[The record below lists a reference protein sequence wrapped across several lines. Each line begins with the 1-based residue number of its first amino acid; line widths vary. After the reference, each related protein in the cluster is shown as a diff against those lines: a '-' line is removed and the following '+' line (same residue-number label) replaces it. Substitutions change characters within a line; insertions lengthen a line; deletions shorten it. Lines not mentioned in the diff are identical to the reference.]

1 EDGIR
6 YDLVTGVQT
15 CALPISWGFKSLLP
29 HQNFRRRNLAR
40 SESTAVD
47 DSRALSPIIPH
58 RCGTCMD
65 VEDSLVWS
73 HRSGSMIRDC
83 LRTVVSATNG
93 EVSHKGSSLRLG
105 SGMEGSPLLVQSGSG
120 CESASEFLSVLGCS
134 GVSESEL
141 ATFKFLRDYLI
152 SPSLSASIC
161 GSVPRSKLQMS
172 ESTEARRGE
181 TRFLAR
187 VIEIE

>member
-1 EDGIR
+1 
-6 YDLVTGVQT
+6 
-15 CALPISWGFKSLLP
+15 
-29 HQNFRRRNLAR
+29 
-40 SESTAVD
+40 
-47 DSRALSPIIPH
+47 
-58 RCGTCMD
+58 
-65 VEDSLVWS
+65 
-73 HRSGSMIRDC
+73 
-83 LRTVVSATNG
+83 
-93 EVSHKGSSLRLG
+93 
-105 SGMEGSPLLVQSGSG
+105 MEGSPLLVQSGSE